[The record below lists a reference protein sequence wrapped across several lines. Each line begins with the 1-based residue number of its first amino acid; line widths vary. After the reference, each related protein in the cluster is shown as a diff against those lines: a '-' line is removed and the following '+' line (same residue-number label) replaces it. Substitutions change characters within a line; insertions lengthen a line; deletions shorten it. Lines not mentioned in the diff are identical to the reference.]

1 MKKIEKYLSNK
12 FWENVDQLEKD
23 WKDYYGKDTPINRK
37 KILWDSM
44 VLLMRSEIKG
54 SSVDETINIFKDL
67 KVEESKDLMFET
79 VLTMFCMTM
88 SHYLKCTGV
97 ERGDHIRELEYLI
110 HNAGLSLD

>member
-1 MKKIEKYLSNK
+1 MKKIEEYLSTK
-12 FWENVDQLEKD
+12 FWENVDHLEKD

-54 SSVDETINIFKDL
+54 SSVDETIKIFKDL
-67 KVEESKDLMFET
+67 NVKESKDLMFET

-88 SHYLKCTGV
+88 SHYLKCIDV
-97 ERGDHIRELEYLI
+97 ERCNHIKELEYLI